1 MHDKALSD
9 KNDKTER
16 TALCVVST
24 CHYVRLLKYK
34 TPKGL

>member
-1 MHDKALSD
+1 MHDKVLSD

-24 CHYVRLLKYK
+24 CHYV
-34 TPKGL
+34 